1 MPLSAEA
8 WGTLAEDAADEAA
21 AATAAAKVA
30 IAAIAG
36 AGASA
41 RNFMGDS
48 EGADSAFRFDGVS

>member
-1 MPLSAEA
+1 VPLSAEA
-8 WGTLAEDAADEAA
+8 WGALAEDTAAEA
-21 AATAAAKVA
+21 AATAAAKDA